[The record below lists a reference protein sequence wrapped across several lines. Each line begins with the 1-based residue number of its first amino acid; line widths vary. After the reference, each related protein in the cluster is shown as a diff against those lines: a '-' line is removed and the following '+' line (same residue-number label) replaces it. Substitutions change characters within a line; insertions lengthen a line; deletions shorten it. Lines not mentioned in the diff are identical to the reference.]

1 MPNRRPIQHLAAQR
15 TLLVVDDDPGIR
27 EFAALL
33 LTMQGRHVER
43 MSAHCRMVALRFGIS
58 APRAALIEAASLL
71 HDVGKLG
78 IPDRILSK
86 CGPLS
91 EDERSEMQSHTTLG
105 HRLLA
110 GSSSELLELA
120 ATIALTHH
128 ERVDGRGYPRNLRGG
143 QIPLE
148 GRIAAVCDV
157 FDALTSA
164 RPYRAR
170 PFTFDEAAEV
180 MSAERGG
187 AFDPDVVDAF
197 FASAVVSAA

>member
-1 MPNRRPIQHLAAQR
+1 MSNRRPIQPF
-15 TLLVVDDDPGIR
+15 DDPGVR
-27 EFAALL
+27 DFAALL
-33 LTMQGRHVER
+33 RTMQGLHVER
-43 MSAHCRMVALRFGIS
+43 MSAGCRMLAVRLGIS

-78 IPDRILSK
+78 IPDWILSK

-91 EDERSEMQSHTTLG
+91 EQEQRRMQSHTTLG

-128 ERVDGRGYPRNLRGG
+128 ERVDGRGYPRNLRGSE
-143 QIPLE
+143 IPLE

-157 FDALTSA
+157 FDALTSS
-164 RPYRAR
+164 RPYRMR
-170 PFTFDEAAEV
+170 PFTIDEAAEI

-187 AFDPDVVDAF
+187 AFDPDVLDAF
-197 FASAVVSAA
+197 FAPAVLSAA

>member
-1 MPNRRPIQHLAAQR
+1 MSNRRPIQPP
-15 TLLVVDDDPGIR
+15 DDPGVR
-27 EFAALL
+27 DFAALL
-33 LTMQGRHVER
+33 RTMQGRHVER
-43 MSAHCRMVALRFGIS
+43 MSAGCRMLALRLGVS

-78 IPDRILSK
+78 IPDWILSK

-91 EDERSEMQSHTTLG
+91 QEERRQVQSHTTLG

-128 ERVDGRGYPRNLRGG
+128 ERIDGRGYPQKLRGDE
-143 QIPLE
+143 IPIE

-157 FDALTSA
+157 FDALTSS
-164 RPYRAR
+164 RPYRTR
-170 PFTFDEAAEV
+170 PFTCNEATEI

-187 AFDPDVVDAF
+187 AFDPDVLDAF
-197 FASAVVSAA
+197 FGSAVLSAA